1 MTLKRL
7 SFIAVI
13 SGFATTASAA
23 VPEITCEDIGAAIG
37 APLAEMAP
45 DPSSDPAWIDNPDAY
60 QIICSWVTQ
69 PALRMMQGHFPDAEA
84 LNNLGQ
90 VSVQLFAHK
99 DAAKVSK
106 LRGATPVHPL
116 PFDTPVPDAWIFAM
130 TGPPDYSEAA
140 GAMPPEL
147 YLGALSAS
155 ISTLPLGPGM
165 PASFAPLTK
174 GWSVEAGLRVI
185 HMAAERL
192 R

>member
-1 MTLKRL
+1 M
-7 SFIAVI
+7 
-13 SGFATTASAA
+13 SGFATTATAA
-23 VPEITCEDIGAAIG
+23 VPEITCEDIGAAVG

-45 DPSSDPAWIDNPDAY
+45 DPSSEPAWIDNPDAY

-69 PALRMMQGHFPDAEA
+69 PALRMMQGSFPDDAG
-84 LNNLGQ
+84 LKNLGQ

-99 DAAKVSK
+99 DAGKVSK
-106 LRGATPVHPL
+106 LRDGTPVHPL

-130 TGPPDYSEAA
+130 DGPPDYSENA
-140 GAMPPEL
+140 GLMPPEL
-147 YLGALSAS
+147 YVGGISAS
-155 ISTLPLGPGM
+155 VSTIPLAPGL

-185 HMAAERL
+185 NMAADRL